1 MSTRSPELRIRSR
14 FISFGFW
21 TSVAAFVVIE
31 GDAILDQ
38 SEIGHASPLFMFGT
52 ACLAA
57 AACIG
62 LFAIITA
69 IGLAVSAAFKEEPHQ
84 GQSPPSEDAS
94 GIARVGH
101 PLGQSPAISLAPRR
115 SRSSRH
121 QQRHRARSVASEV
134 RKAAP
139 PAL

>member
-1 MSTRSPELRIRSR
+1 VSTRSHRVRGR

-21 TSVAAFVVIE
+21 TSIAAFVVIE

-38 SEIGHASPLFMFGT
+38 SEIGHASLLFMFGT

-57 AACIG
+57 AACIA
-62 LFAIITA
+62 LFAVIMA
-69 IGLAVSAAFKEEPHQ
+69 IGLAVSAAFKDEPHQ
-84 GQSPPSEDAS
+84 QQSAPSEDAS
-94 GIARVGH
+94 GVAHVGH
-101 PLGQSPAISLAPRR
+101 PPGQSPAISLAPGR

-121 QQRHRARSVASEV
+121 QQRRRPRSIAGEV

-139 PAL
+139 PVL

>member
-1 MSTRSPELRIRSR
+1 VSTRSPARRVRSR

-21 TSVAAFVVIE
+21 ASVAAFVLIE

-38 SEIGHASPLFMFGT
+38 LEIGHASPLFMFGT

-57 AACIG
+57 AACIA
-62 LFAIITA
+62 LFAIISA

-84 GQSPPSEDAS
+84 QQSAPSEDAS
-94 GIARVGH
+94 GVASLGN
-101 PLGQSPAISLAPRR
+101 PLERFPSTSLAPGR

-121 QQRHRARSVASEV
+121 QQRRRPSPIVSEV
-134 RKAAP
+134 RKAASR
-139 PAL
+139 AL

>member
-1 MSTRSPELRIRSR
+1 VSTRIPARRVRGR

-57 AACIG
+57 AACIA

-69 IGLAVSAAFKEEPHQ
+69 IGLAVSTAFKEEPNQ
-84 GQSPPSEDAS
+84 QQSAASYDAS
-94 GIARVGH
+94 GVARVGP
-101 PLGQSPAISLAPRR
+101 PLGQSPPISLAPER
-115 SRSSRH
+115 SKSSRH
-121 QQRHRARSVASEV
+121 QQRRRARTVVSEV